1 MSNMTKLTVTINKP
15 VEKFCELFMNPDNLK
30 NWLTGFVSAEPISGT
45 AGEPGSVSKLKF
57 MERGKLV
64 EVKETVITASPNQQY
79 SFEMEHNDFH
89 AKTDIRLV
97 SFGNRTEFIQTVEF
111 FPKGLMMKLMMPIV
125 KGAMKKQMLNE
136 LIRLKNYT
144 ETKS

>member
-1 MSNMTKLTVTINKP
+1 MVNMTKVTTTINKP
-15 VEKFCELFMNPDNLK
+15 VEKVWELFMNPDNLK
-30 NWLTGFVSAEPISGT
+30 HWLTGFVSAEHISGNV
-45 AGEPGSVSKLKF
+45 GETGSVSKLKF

-64 EVKETVITASPNQQY
+64 EVIETVMAATPNQQY
-79 SFEMEHNDFH
+79 SFEMEHNAFH

-125 KGAMKKQMLNE
+125 KGAMKKQMANE
-136 LIRLKNYT
+136 LINLKNFI
-144 ETKS
+144 ETK